1 MTKIDPH
8 VDGCPPEVLARQA
21 EQYGRLFRLFRQY
34 DDVILRLSFWNLHDG
49 QSWLNKFPWA
59 RVNHPL
65 LFDRQGKPKPAFT
78 AVLKQLTV
86 PRPPVPASEAGPL
99 RPGASRREVALRQLD
114 PKRDAEEQVEREV
127 HGQGQAEV

>member
-1 MTKIDPH
+1 MTKINPH

-34 DDVILRLSFWNLHDG
+34 DDVILRVSFWNLHDG
-49 QSWLNKFPWA
+49 QSWLNKFPWT

-78 AVLKQLTV
+78 AVLKELV
-86 PRPPVPASEAGPL
+86 APRPSGPA
-99 RPGASRREVALRQLD
+99 
-114 PKRDAEEQVEREV
+114 K
-127 HGQGQAEV
+127 